1 LEHQLGE
8 EKILVKDEQE
18 VTEEQPFISCMTVKM
33 EHPLDESLNMKEEE
47 SQQIKEEPCIE
58 DEQPLAAQ
66 ESASEGYKVRR
77 PERVEEQMDGKRK
90 KPRCR

>member
-1 LEHQLGE
+1 M
-8 EKILVKDEQE
+8 KDEQE
-18 VTEEQPFISCMTVKM
+18 VTEEQPFILFMTVKM

-58 DEQPLAAQ
+58 DEQPLVTQ
-66 ESASEGYKVRR
+66 ESASKGYKVHR
-77 PERVEEQMDGKRK
+77 PERVEEQIDGKRK